1 MDAIPVK
8 ILGYKKSQRYPIW
21 RTLYSAQKAL
31 EKEQPDLRL
40 EIQEVPKVDEIL
52 LYTPVIA
59 FPSLMMINGKLVCV
73 GRSPSRS
80 EVLKWLTAAL
90 DEIKSPQSE

>member
-1 MDAIPVK
+1 METIPVK

-21 RTLYSAQKAL
+21 RTVYSAQKML

-40 EIQEVPKVDEIL
+40 EIQEIISTDEIL

-59 FPSLMMINGKLVCV
+59 FPSLMIGEKLVCV
-73 GRSPSRS
+73 GRSPSKG
-80 EVLKWLTAAL
+80 EVLEWLKAA
-90 DEIKSPQSE
+90 I